1 LVINIARVNRGKE
14 VTVDLVRL
22 ERHQH
27 PRPPHTELRLS
38 RAFDSGGRYVGDIE
52 NLYVDDD
59 RELRFVDV
67 VTSGFLGLGKKH
79 HLVPVEAITGESPGQ
94 ITLGVDQQAV
104 EGAPA
109 LSNPKAA
116 PDDEL
121 QRSTREHYG
130 YG

>member
-1 LVINIARVNRGKE
+1 MNLI
-14 VTVDLVRL
+14 RL

-38 RAFDSGGRYVGDIE
+38 RAFDSGGRYVGDVE

-79 HLVPVEAITGESPGQ
+79 HLVPVEAITNVSPGQ
-94 ITLGVDQQAV
+94 LTLGVDQQAV
-104 EGAPA
+104 ESAPTFT
-109 LSNPKAA
+109 NPQAG

-121 QRSTREHYG
+121 QRATREHYD